1 MASKA
6 PRAAPLAA
14 CSSAKSEYEFAKK
27 TFDQL
32 NVELGEWQQYQKDN
46 AETKELF
53 LKGRENIARVQEE
66 LKEFNVRFDA
76 MKGEFD
82 RLEKDQ

>member
-1 MASKA
+1 MTAD
-6 PRAAPLAA
+6 LA
-14 CSSAKSEYEFAKK
+14 SAKSEYEFAKK

>member
-1 MASKA
+1 LTAD
-6 PRAAPLAA
+6 LQ
-14 CSSAKSEYEFAKK
+14 SAKSEYEFAKK